1 MRGLWESKALI
12 STSEDLV
19 MKIERR
25 HFLGFFLAGG
35 LLSLLRR
42 HLWGETAAPKRA
54 QFWRK
59 V

>member
-1 MRGLWESKALI
+1 
-12 STSEDLV
+12 

-25 HFLGFFLAGG
+25 HFLGFFLIGG

-42 HLWGETAAPKRA
+42 RLWGAEQAPKRA
-54 QFWRK
+54 QFWRR